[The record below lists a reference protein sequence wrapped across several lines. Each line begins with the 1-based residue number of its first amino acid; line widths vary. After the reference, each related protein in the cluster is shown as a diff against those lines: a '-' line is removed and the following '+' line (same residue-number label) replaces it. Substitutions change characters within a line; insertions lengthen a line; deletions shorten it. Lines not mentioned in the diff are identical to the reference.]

1 MGPAASRCRMLLRSS
16 LHRPLVA
23 RRLPAPLF
31 KRNVVRS
38 VPPDPEPQVAQPVV
52 EESPSEATQPPLAEE
67 PLASSSRPGSELK
80 ERIRQ
85 WTDKSAIVVR
95 TRADEF
101 TSSTKSTLSQLGLH
115 LNKMTGYEEIEALKR
130 QVVEQGVY
138 VVFGIRLITY
148 LFCTL

>member
-1 MGPAASRCRMLLRSS
+1 M
-16 LHRPLVA
+16 
-23 RRLPAPLF
+23 
-31 KRNVVRS
+31 
-38 VPPDPEPQVAQPVV
+38 
-52 EESPSEATQPPLAEE
+52 
-67 PLASSSRPGSELK
+67 ASSSRPGSELK

-138 VVFGIRLITY
+138 VVFGIRLTTY
-148 LFCTL
+148 LFFTL

>member
-1 MGPAASRCRMLLRSS
+1 
-16 LHRPLVA
+16 
-23 RRLPAPLF
+23 
-31 KRNVVRS
+31 VRS
-38 VPPDPEPQVAQPVV
+38 VPPDPDPQVAQPVV
-52 EESPSEATQPPLAEE
+52 EESPSEATQPPLVEE

-138 VVFGIRLITY
+138 VVFGIRLTTY
-148 LFCTL
+148 LFFTL